1 MTKSTVQLWPKNFAL
16 KVWKC
21 WILKILWFLLN
32 ALGSKELCKG
42 SNHVEHF
49 ESCVWWHLLVF
60 RIWWLFQKNV
70 EKCDNTIWKDGF
82 SMFGLMLWTWTL
94 TNNNSNNNV
103 IITLIWHNS
112 DIKVVKESMFYKEWY
127 KKGVKTVKYFLHND
141 RLFLLKSEFEK
152 KI

>member
-1 MTKSTVQLWPKNFAL
+1 MLLDQKSCARGAIMLN
-16 KVWKC
+16 
-21 WILKILWFLLN
+21 ILKAVF
-32 ALGSKELCKG
+32 
-42 SNHVEHF
+42 
-49 ESCVWWHLLVF
+49 WWHLLVF

-103 IITLIWHNS
+103 IFTLIWHNS
-112 DIKVVKESMFYKEWY
+112 DIKVVKQSMFYKEWY

-141 RLFLLKSEFEK
+141 RLFSSKSEFK
-152 KI
+152 KKDSVLANYVLCNITA